1 MPGNIEP
8 VEITIQVNTVG
19 ADTSQEEVDRV
30 MSKLDELQVKQA
42 SIERQMEMA
51 SIRQQMIY
59 LRMTNMAISSANA
72 AYHATAVLTD
82 MDKETRK
89 HIETVFTF
97 ISLMQVVLNIY
108 QEVLWARRAHYHAMR
123 EEQLAQEQ
131 LIIGRNI
138 EIAQSDGVI
147 SSKSAETSA
156 RVANTGAS
164 MAENSMVTF
173 GTWLPIGMTILAT
186 IIGLIGTFAVALK
199 QFHEGGEATK
209 EGLAILKRGEIV
221 LPAEVAE
228 RRPLPLT
235 TPTTTNYS
243 GSYIHNNNININ
255 IQAGSINNPQELAR
269 IIANEVRDSI
279 IRIGGNPY
287 EQ

>member
-59 LRMTNMAISSANA
+59 LRMTNMAVSSANA
-72 AYHATAVLTD
+72 AYHATAALTD

-89 HIETVFTF
+89 HIETVFAF

-108 QEVLWARRAHYHAMR
+108 QEVLWARRAHYHALR

-131 LIIGRNI
+131 LIVGRNI
-138 EIAQSDGVI
+138 EIAQTGSVI
-147 SSKSAETSA
+147 SSKAGETSA

-164 MAENSMVTF
+164 MAENSMITF

-228 RRPLPLT
+228 KRPLPLT
-235 TPTTTNYS
+235 TPATTNYP

-255 IQAGSINNPQELAR
+255 IQAGGINNPQELAR